1 MICANCGYM
10 MTAFDTECARC
21 HAKPGQIAPPQQP
34 TAAVP
39 PLPAQMTTT
48 ASAKCPFCAE
58 DIQPNAQKCKHCNEW
73 LTPQS
78 QRTLAPVHPH
88 SSVTQQAAAL
98 NGQSYLNQSRTESET
113 ITYVAKLH
121 WIVFVKPGIGG
132 FFLFLLAMSSFAG
145 KAVGM
150 GFFFILCAGLVIA
163 NIVMRFLSTEYAVT
177 TRRILSKEG
186 SFSRRSNELMLTK
199 VESLRVEQDVMGRM
213 FNYGTIAVIGTG
225 GSKELFPQVADPLEL
240 RKQVQNRL

>member
-1 MICANCGYM
+1 

-21 HAKPGQIAPPQQP
+21 HVKPGQIAPPISSPQ
-34 TAAVP
+34 AAPAPP
-39 PLPAQMTTT
+39 PLPAQTNAAT
-48 ASAKCPFCAE
+48 SSKCPFCAE

-78 QRTLAPVHPH
+78 QRSLAPVNPH

-98 NGQSYLNQSRTESET
+98 NGQSYLNQSRAESET

-121 WIVFVKPGIGG
+121 WIVFVKPGLGG
-132 FFLFLLAMSSFAG
+132 FFFFLLAMSAFGNQSA
-145 KAVGM
+145 GM
-150 GFFFILCAGLVIA
+150 GFFFILCAGLIIA
-163 NIVMRFLSTEYAVT
+163 NVVLRFLSTEYAVT
-177 TRRILSKEG
+177 TRRLLSKEG

-213 FNYGTIAVIGTG
+213 LNYGTIAVIGTG